1 MRSVGLKKRYMTN
14 GKKINFEVGS
24 IWYDSAAM
32 QEYVILEIDEEDFIT
47 LLWLDTNASQM
58 HVPKYYCE
66 DDRFIRMISSLEL
79 ELL

>member
-1 MRSVGLKKRYMTN
+1 
-14 GKKINFEVGS
+14 
-24 IWYDSAAM
+24 M